1 MSSTNLDWP
10 HHAEPVT
17 LMRPDSLLFHESFRC
32 DPYWW
37 DAAPPETARS
47 PLPRHVDIA
56 VIGSGYCGL
65 SAAAEAAS
73 HGARVA
79 VLDAAEI
86 GAGGSTRSG
95 GMVSSGQKLA
105 LTNAIAGVPA
115 ERLVRLM
122 RESMASFDYLKRLVA
137 DESLDAD
144 LQITGRF
151 FGAYTPGHFDR
162 LRRQGELLRDKTGV
176 TVHVIE
182 RDAQRAMI
190 GSDYY
195 YGGILV
201 DEYGGLHTA
210 KYHRALRELARRR
223 GVTLHSHAQ
232 AERIERIANGAQDGA
247 RFRVQTTRGSLD
259 ARDVLVATNGYTG
272 PLLPFFARRVLPVA
286 SYQIATEPLPDGLM
300 HALNP
305 GARMISDSKRNLF
318 YTRPSPDGTRML
330 FGSRPAIRELS
341 EREAARL
348 LYGKMLQLWPA
359 LRDVRITHAWKGYV
373 AMTRDKLAHIGVHDG
388 IHYALGCNG
397 NGVALMS
404 YLGHRVARHMLG
416 VDRDAGAF
424 SEGEFPLS
432 GAGIA
437 SQIAVP
443 LGSALYQL
451 DDLWRGRVRAAL
463 S

>member
-1 MSSTNLDWP
+1 M
-10 HHAEPVT
+10 
-17 LMRPDSLLFHESFRC
+17 
-32 DPYWW
+32 
-37 DAAPPETARS
+37 
-47 PLPRHVDIA
+47 
-56 VIGSGYCGL
+56 
-65 SAAAEAAS
+65 
-73 HGARVA
+73 
-79 VLDAAEI
+79 
-86 GAGGSTRSG
+86 
-95 GMVSSGQKLA
+95 
-105 LTNAIAGVPA
+105 
-115 ERLVRLM
+115 
-122 RESMASFDYLKRLVA
+122 
-137 DESLDAD
+137 
-144 LQITGRF
+144 
-151 FGAYTPGHFDR
+151 
-162 LRRQGELLRDKTGV
+162 
-176 TVHVIE
+176 
-182 RDAQRAMI
+182 
-190 GSDYY
+190 
-195 YGGILV
+195 
-201 DEYGGLHTA
+201 
-210 KYHRALRELARRR
+210 
-223 GVTLHSHAQ
+223 
-232 AERIERIANGAQDGA
+232 
-247 RFRVQTTRGSLD
+247 
-259 ARDVLVATNGYTG
+259 
-272 PLLPFFARRVLPVA
+272 LPVA

>member
-1 MSSTNLDWP
+1 MSGTNLDWP

-32 DPYWW
+32 APYWW

-162 LRRQGELLRDKTGV
+162 LRRQE
-176 TVHVIE
+176 
-182 RDAQRAMI
+182 
-190 GSDYY
+190 SW
-195 YGGILV
+195 
-201 DEYGGLHTA
+201 TA
-210 KYHRALRELARRR
+210 
-223 GVTLHSHAQ
+223 
-232 AERIERIANGAQDGA
+232 
-247 RFRVQTTRGSLD
+247 
-259 ARDVLVATNGYTG
+259 
-272 PLLPFFARRVLPVA
+272 
-286 SYQIATEPLPDGLM
+286 
-300 HALNP
+300 
-305 GARMISDSKRNLF
+305 
-318 YTRPSPDGTRML
+318 
-330 FGSRPAIRELS
+330 
-341 EREAARL
+341 
-348 LYGKMLQLWPA
+348 
-359 LRDVRITHAWKGYV
+359 
-373 AMTRDKLAHIGVHDG
+373 
-388 IHYALGCNG
+388 
-397 NGVALMS
+397 
-404 YLGHRVARHMLG
+404 
-416 VDRDAGAF
+416 
-424 SEGEFPLS
+424 
-432 GAGIA
+432 
-437 SQIAVP
+437 
-443 LGSALYQL
+443 
-451 DDLWRGRVRAAL
+451 
-463 S
+463 